1 MRDLVRGTAFVV
13 VIIIIIIITGETE
26 NVLLWNLSDCG
37 SSSFW

>member
-26 NVLLWNLSDCG
+26 NVLL
-37 SSSFW
+37 